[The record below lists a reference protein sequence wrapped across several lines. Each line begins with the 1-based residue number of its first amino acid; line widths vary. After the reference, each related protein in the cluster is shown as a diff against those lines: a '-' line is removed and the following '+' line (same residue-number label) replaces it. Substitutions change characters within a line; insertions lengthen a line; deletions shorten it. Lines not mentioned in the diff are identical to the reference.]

1 MATLKDVA
9 KETGL
14 ALGTVSRYING
25 EQLKPQNM
33 KAIENAIKKLGYE
46 TNSIA
51 RSMKTG
57 KTMMIAVIVPYLAN
71 MFSMRV
77 IESIEKELKK
87 DGYCVIVTDCRGNEV
102 EELRRIEFLKCRQVD
117 GIVLMPSGSSAASI
131 KEKAGK
137 TPLILIDRI
146 LDEPFFD
153 SVIIDNE
160 QMTYDQVRKLLVDGI
175 KRIGIIE
182 GPDNIST
189 AVQRKKGYL
198 RALSE
203 YGIENVHVVKCN
215 EYSYEEGYKAMKQL
229 EAAELQAVFASNY
242 ELSVGAVNASDN
254 TKLRILGFD
263 TFEIPVRFQENYTG
277 IQQPIEK
284 IGKLSAVTLL
294 SRIQDPDKP
303 IENIII

>member
-87 DGYCVIVTDCRGNEV
+87 DGYCVIVTDCHGNEV

-117 GIVLMPSGSSAASI
+117 GIVLMPSGSSAARI

-160 QMTYDQVRKLLVDGI
+160 QMTYDQVRKLLMDGI

-203 YGIENVHVVKCN
+203 YGIENVHVAKCN

>member
-33 KAIENAIKKLGYE
+33 KAIENAIRKLGYE

-87 DGYCVIVTDCRGNEV
+87 DNYSVIVTDCHGNEE

-117 GIVLMPSGSSAASI
+117 GIVLMPSGSSAANI
-131 KEKAGK
+131 IERAGK

-146 LDEPFFD
+146 LDEPVFD

-160 QMTYDQVRKLLVDGI
+160 RMTYDQVRKLLENGI
-175 KRIGIIE
+175 KKIGIIE
-182 GPDNIST
+182 GPDHIST
-189 AVQRKKGYL
+189 AVQRKKGYV

-203 YGIENVHVVKCN
+203 YGIENVHVAKCN

-229 EAAELQAVFASNY
+229 ETAALEAVFASNY
-242 ELSVGAVNASDN
+242 ELSVGAVNASND
-254 TKLRILGFD
+254 TTLRILGFD
-263 TFEIPVRFQENYTG
+263 TFEIPVRSQENYTG

-284 IGKLSAVTLL
+284 IGKLSAITLMN
-294 SRIQDPDKP
+294 RVKDPDKP